1 MSDFLQ
7 RVREKSRSVG
17 LADSTEQTY
26 ASWIKRYI
34 LFHKFQTELEIGRA
48 PREDIET
55 YIAHL
60 TSVQKLSASSVN
72 QAISALV
79 FLYKEVLRIN
89 LPYMSFKRP
98 KKVHALQHP
107 LDANEALTLL
117 SHLPDDLYLMAA
129 IMYGAGIRVTEV
141 CSLRIKDFDFA
152 HHKILVTEAKGND
165 HRITFLPKS
174 IIPQLKTHLE
184 VVKAQHKRD
193 IQNGHGYTW
202 LPPALRRKY
211 PNAEREWRW
220 QYSFPSQKLS
230 RHRREP
236 ENKTLYRFH
245 RSPSTIGS
253 AVKRTANKL
262 GFEKRVTP
270 HILRHSFAVDMRK
283 RGYSV
288 EQIQKLMGH
297 KSDKTTQFHYLRSIE
312 PDIDNLK
319 GPLD

>member
-1 MSDFLQ
+1 MSEFLQ
-7 RVREKSRSVG
+7 RVREKTRAAG
-17 LADSTEQTY
+17 LADATEQTY
-26 ASWIKRYI
+26 ATWIKRYI
-34 LFHKFQTELEIGRA
+34 LFHKFQTEAEIGRV
-48 PREDIET
+48 PRENIET
-55 YIAHL
+55 FISHL
-60 TSVQKLSASSVN
+60 ANEKQLSASSIN

-79 FLYKEVLRIN
+79 FLYKEVLRVDR
-89 LPYMSFKRP
+89 PYMSFKRP
-98 KKVHALQHP
+98 KKVHALQHL
-107 LDANEALTLL
+107 LDAAEAMTLL
-117 SHLPDDLYLMAA
+117 SQLHGDMYLMAA
-129 IMYGAGIRVTEV
+129 IMYGAGLRVTEV

-152 HHKILVTEAKGND
+152 HSKILVTEAKGD
-165 HRITFLPKS
+165 DQRITFLPKL
-174 IIPQLKTHLE
+174 IIPQLRTHLE
-184 VVKAQHKRD
+184 VVKAQHQRD
-193 IQNGHGYTW
+193 IQNGQGYAW

-220 QYSFPSQKLS
+220 QYAFPSQKLS

-236 ENKTLYRFH
+236 DNERLYRFH

-253 AVKRTANKL
+253 AVKRTADKL

-297 KSDKTTQFHYLRSIE
+297 KNEKTVQLHYLRSIE